1 MASEITDKDLVKLNI
16 KPKLAVLA
24 AISLLG
30 MVVILLILLKSVT
43 ESLYHE
49 RQLQTQQLIDLGTG
63 IIRHFH
69 TLQVSGELSE
79 NSAQHMA
86 MTTLQ
91 SAIYGKA
98 GYFWINDIEG
108 IMLMHPHNSELVGK
122 SVLDLRDNE
131 GKHPFKDFIAT
142 AKAGGGWVDYYW
154 SKPGEEKTYRKLSH
168 VTLFKPWNWVLGTGI
183 YLDDMEAEI
192 QTIVYRA
199 IAIVAVIF
207 IILILVSILM
217 SNHFLKQ
224 LSKLATHDP
233 LTSLLT
239 RRFLCEKIPILISS
253 HDRSIQAYLAVIF
266 LDIDHFKI
274 VNDTYGHPYGDKVLS
289 QVGKAIL
296 NSVRTSDI
304 AVRYGGEEF
313 VIAMLC
319 NDKDEAIQ
327 VAERIRAEAHAIE
340 FQKGRKKFSVTLSAG
355 IAYRQENEP
364 FEHLIKR
371 ADEKLYQAKEEGRDR
386 IKY

>member
-1 MASEITDKDLVKLNI
+1 MENEITDKDLVKLNI

-49 RQLQTQQLIDLGTG
+49 RQLQTQQLIDMGTG

-69 TLQVSGELSE
+69 TLQVNGELSE
-79 NSAQHMA
+79 NSAHHMA
-86 MTTLQ
+86 MTTLE
-91 SAIYGKA
+91 SAIYGKT

-108 IMLMHPHNSELVGK
+108 IILMHPHNPELVGK
-122 SVLDLRDNE
+122 SVLEMRDID
-131 GKHPFKDFIAT
+131 GKYFFKDFIAT

-192 QTIVYRA
+192 QKIVYRA
-199 IAIVAVIF
+199 IAIVAVVF

-224 LSKLATHDP
+224 LSNLATHDP

-239 RRFLCEKIPILISS
+239 RRFLCEKMPILISN
-253 HDRSIQAYLAVIF
+253 HDRAIQAYLAVIF
-266 LDIDHFKI
+266 LDIDHFKN
-274 VNDTYGHPYGDKVLS
+274 VNDTYGHAYGDKVLS

-296 NSVRTSDI
+296 KSVRTGDI
-304 AVRYGGEEF
+304 GVRYGGEEF
-313 VIAMLC
+313 VIAMSC

-327 VAERIRAEAHAIE
+327 VAQRIRAEAHAIE

-364 FEHLIKR
+364 FENLIKR
-371 ADEKLYQAKEEGRDR
+371 ADEKLYKAKEEGRDR
-386 IKY
+386 IEY

>member
-1 MASEITDKDLVKLNI
+1 MENEITDKDLVKLNI

-49 RQLQTQQLIDLGTG
+49 RQLQTQQLIDMGTG

-69 TLQVSGELSE
+69 TLQVNGELSE

-86 MTTLQ
+86 MTTLE
-91 SAIYGKA
+91 SAIYGKT

-108 IMLMHPHNSELVGK
+108 IILMHPHNPELVGK
-122 SVLDLRDNE
+122 SVLEMRDID
-131 GKHPFKDFIAT
+131 GKYFFKDFIAT

-192 QTIVYRA
+192 QKIVYRA
-199 IAIVAVIF
+199 IAIVAVVF

-224 LSKLATHDP
+224 LSNLATHDP

-239 RRFLCEKIPILISS
+239 RRFLCEKMPILISN
-253 HDRSIQAYLAVIF
+253 HDRAIQAYLAVIF
-266 LDIDHFKI
+266 LDIDHFKN
-274 VNDTYGHPYGDKVLS
+274 VNDTYGHAYGDKVLS

-296 NSVRTSDI
+296 KSVRTGDI
-304 AVRYGGEEF
+304 GVRYGGEEF
-313 VIAMLC
+313 VIAMSC

-327 VAERIRAEAHAIE
+327 VAQRIRAEAHAIE

-364 FEHLIKR
+364 FENLIKR
-371 ADEKLYQAKEEGRDR
+371 ADEKLYKAKEEGRDR
-386 IKY
+386 IEY

>member
-30 MVVILLILLKSVT
+30 MVVILLILLKSIT

-49 RQLQTQQLIDLGTG
+49 RQLQTQQLIDMGTG

-69 TLQVSGELSE
+69 ALQVNGELSE
-79 NSAQHMA
+79 KSAQHMA

-91 SAIYGKA
+91 SAIYGGT

-108 IMLMHPHNSELVGK
+108 ILLMHPYNPELVGK
-122 SVLDLRDNE
+122 SVLDMRDID
-131 GKHPFKDFIAT
+131 GKYFFKDFITT
-142 AKAGGGWVDYYW
+142 AKGGGGWVDYYW

-192 QTIVYRA
+192 QNIVYRA
-199 IAIVAVIF
+199 IAIVAVVF

-224 LSKLATHDP
+224 LSNLATHDP

-239 RRFLCEKIPILISS
+239 RRFLCEKMPILISN

-266 LDIDHFKI
+266 LDIDHFKN
-274 VNDTYGHPYGDKVLS
+274 VNDTYGHAYGDKVLS

-296 NSVRTSDI
+296 KSVRTGDI
-304 AVRYGGEEF
+304 GVRYGGEEF
-313 VIAMLC
+313 VIAMSC

-327 VAERIRAEAHAIE
+327 VAQRIRAEAHAIE

-364 FEHLIKR
+364 FENLIKR
-371 ADEKLYQAKEEGRDR
+371 ADEKLYKAKEEGRDR
-386 IKY
+386 IEY

>member
-24 AISLLG
+24 TISLLG
-30 MVVILLILLKSVT
+30 MVVILLILLKSIT

-49 RQLQTQQLIDLGTG
+49 RQLQTQQLIDMGTG

-69 TLQVSGELSE
+69 ALQVNGELSE
-79 NSAQHMA
+79 KSAQHMA

-91 SAIYGKA
+91 SAIYGGT

-108 IMLMHPHNSELVGK
+108 ILLMHPYNPELVGK
-122 SVLDLRDNE
+122 SVLDMRDID
-131 GKHPFKDFIAT
+131 GKYFFKDFIAT

-154 SKPGEEKTYRKLSH
+154 SKPSEEKTYRKLSH

-192 QTIVYRA
+192 QNIVYRA
-199 IAIVAVIF
+199 IAIVAVLF

-224 LSKLATHDP
+224 LSNLATHDP

-239 RRFLCEKIPILISS
+239 RRFLCEKMPILISN

-266 LDIDHFKI
+266 LDIDHFKN
-274 VNDTYGHPYGDKVLS
+274 VNDTYGHAYGDKVLS

-296 NSVRTSDI
+296 KSVRTGDI
-304 AVRYGGEEF
+304 GVRYGGEEF
-313 VIAMLC
+313 VIAMSC

-364 FEHLIKR
+364 FENLIKR
-371 ADEKLYQAKEEGRDR
+371 ADEKLYKAKEEGRDR
-386 IKY
+386 IEY

>member
-1 MASEITDKDLVKLNI
+1 MTSEITDKNLVKLNI

-30 MVVILLILLKSVT
+30 MVVILLILLKSIT

-49 RQLQTQQLIDLGTG
+49 RQLQTQQLIDMGTG

-69 TLQVSGELSE
+69 TLQVKGELSE
-79 NSAQHMA
+79 NKAQQMA

-91 SAIYGKA
+91 AVRYGKT

-108 IMLMHPHNSELVGK
+108 IMLMHPHNPELVGK
-122 SVLDLRDNE
+122 SVLDMRDIK
-131 GKHPFKDFIAT
+131 GKYFFKDFITT

-154 SKPGEEKTYRKLSH
+154 SKPGEVNTYRKLSH

-192 QTIVYRA
+192 QMIVYRA
-199 IAIVAVIF
+199 IAIVAVVF

-224 LSKLATHDP
+224 LSQLATHDP

-239 RRFLCEKIPILISS
+239 RRFLCEKMPILISS
-253 HDRSIQAYLAVIF
+253 HDRSIQAYLAIIF
-266 LDIDHFKI
+266 LDIDHFKN
-274 VNDTYGHPYGDKVLS
+274 VNDTYGHAYGDKVLS
-289 QVGKAIL
+289 QVGKAIQK
-296 NSVRTSDI
+296 SVRTGDI
-304 AVRYGGEEF
+304 GVRYGGEEF

-327 VAERIRAEAHAIE
+327 VAERIRDEVHSIE
-340 FQKGRKKFSVTLSAG
+340 FQKGSKKFSVTLSAG

-386 IKY
+386 IEY